1 MAIINARSPYFIS
14 VTDADLATAT
24 LDIEI
29 YTGDKTTGY
38 TGTPTYSLSKQ
49 IILTKT
55 QISFEIAELIR
66 DYLDASF
73 DGDYD
78 TTAEGSAKWVR
89 TILTAKDGNGVQLSQ
104 TISTDLAFDS
114 FLYFQEPNTFSL
126 FYRAL
131 LMSQRDINTPP
142 LADYRIPIYTEKNPT
157 LLFLDSAGATQ
168 RTESYTTSTQSNAQI
183 ESVELFPEL
192 CVNGNFTSDSGWT
205 KETADW
211 TINNGASFLN
221 SSDLAIDRLFQSSAG
236 LTDGVNIT
244 SEFTITNFSGTGTAS
259 MRYPFPIPIT
269 RNGVYRV
276 SGVGEATE
284 RIQFQAEADDLTT
297 PLTFSIDN
305 VSVKKTVDV
314 SSIRITDDDS
324 ITLLQ
329 LNEQCPDKFEPY
341 KVTFTNRFG
350 VLQDM
355 YFFKKSVE
363 KMTTKREDYK
373 ANTLTSSNTYSTSNH
388 TNRDF
393 NIVGN
398 ESISLSSGF
407 VSESNNEVFKQLML
421 SERVWITS
429 TNNQVLPINI
439 KTSSINYKTKLNDK
453 LVEYTIEFDNSYNVL
468 NDIR

>member
-14 VTDADLATAT
+14 VTDTDLATAT

-49 IILTKT
+49 IILTTT

-73 DGDYD
+73 NGDYD

-157 LLFLDSAGATQ
+157 ILFLDSAGATQ
-168 RTESYTTSTQSNAQI
+168 RTVSYTTSTQSNGQI

-192 CVNGNFTSDSGWT
+192 CVNGNFTTDTGWT

-221 SSDLAIDRLFQSSAG
+221 SSDLAKDRLFQSSAG

-244 SEFTITNFSGTGTAS
+244 SEFTVTNFSGTGSAS

-269 RNGVYRV
+269 RNGFYRV
-276 SGVGEATE
+276 SGVGENIE
-284 RIQFQAEADDLTT
+284 RIQFEAEATDLTT

-314 SSIRITDDDS
+314 SSIRVTDDNS
-324 ITLLQ
+324 INVISVSEDCESKYT
-329 LNEQCPDKFEPY
+329 PY
-341 KVTFTNRFG
+341 KVTFTNKFG
-350 VLQDM
+350 VLQDL
-355 YFFKKSVE
+355 YFFQRSKENMS
-363 KMTTKREDYK
+363 TKRQSYSS
-373 ANTLTSSNTYSTSNH
+373 NTLNSSNTYSISDH
-388 TNRDF
+388 TKRDF
-393 NIVGN
+393 NITAS
-398 ESISLSSGF
+398 ETISLSSGF
-407 VSESNNEVFKQLML
+407 VPESYNDVFKQLML
-421 SERVWITS
+421 SETVWL
-429 TNNQVLPINI
+429 NNEHNQVLPINI
-439 KTSSINYKTKLNDK
+439 KTSSISYKTQVNDK
-453 LVEYTIEFDNSYNVL
+453 LIEYTINFENSYNVL